1 MARHHKSF
9 RGEPID
15 FDLMTRKN
23 QDQVAV
29 GNAQLNARGDLLGK
43 GGKVVQ
49 TVEQRI
55 AQTQRL
61 AEEGAVYNPNV
72 KGAVQMVSIK
82 DKADNLAANFSSTD
96 QIKDKARA
104 FAEAAETAPTIQD
117 IAKEAREQQKA
128 KSGDNDPQQ
137 SADASSKRKV
147 VDKDK

>member
-82 DKADNLAANFSSTD
+82 DNVDNMAANFSTKE
-96 QIKDKARA
+96 QAIDKAKA

-128 KSGDNDPQQ
+128 KTGGPDESKESGN
-137 SADASSKRKV
+137 KRKV
-147 VDKDK
+147 VDKDS